1 MDFNKKGESMYGSI
15 ELGGTKIRCAVFD
28 DSTEILKEIR
38 IKTGKPKENVKEII
52 EFFKENEVK
61 SLGIG
66 AFGPIDIDKDSPKYG
81 YVLETPKKLWRNF
94 DLLGS
99 IKKELD
105 LPIGFTTDVGASGI
119 GEYRNGA
126 AKDKKSSLYLTIGT
140 GIGGSY
146 IQDGKLLQGF
156 SHPEMG
162 HIEIAREEGDKT
174 ESFCDFHDSC
184 FEGLCA
190 GPALKLRTGKNGEDL
205 DKDDPAFDILA
216 KYIAKG
222 LMTYTMILRPHII
235 IIGGGV
241 ANKEGMIEKIRRE
254 FAKLDNHYITI
265 PDVDKYIV
273 FPELGN
279 EAGLIGGYVLAKKA
293 LEEN

>member
-1 MDFNKKGESMYGSI
+1 MFGSI
-15 ELGGTKIRCAVFD
+15 ELGGTKIRCAVFAD
-28 DSTEILKEIR
+28 GTKIQKEIR
-38 IKTGKPKENVKEII
+38 IETGDPNENVGEII
-52 EFFKENEVK
+52 KFFKENK
-61 SLGIG
+61 AASLGIG
-66 AFGPIDIDKDSPKYG
+66 AFGPIDLDKNSKTYG

-94 DLLGS
+94 DLIGS

-105 LPIGFTTDVGASGI
+105 LPIELTTDVGASGI
-119 GEYRNGA
+119 GEYKYGK
-126 AKDKKSSLYLTIGT
+126 AKDKRSSLYLTIGT

-146 IQDGKLLQGF
+146 IQDGTLLQGF

-162 HIEIAREEGDKT
+162 HIEIAREDGDDT
-174 ESFCDFHDSC
+174 ESFCDYHDSC

-190 GPALKLRTGKNGEDL
+190 GPALKLRTGKKGENL
-205 DKDDPAFDILA
+205 DKDDPVFDILA

-222 LMTYTMILRPHII
+222 LMTYTMILRPDII

-254 FAKLDNHYITI
+254 FKKLDTGYIEI
-265 PDVDKYIV
+265 PDVDDYIV

-279 EAGLIGGYVLAKKA
+279 EAGLIGGLVLAKKA
-293 LEEN
+293 LEDNN

>member
-1 MDFNKKGESMYGSI
+1 MFGSI
-15 ELGGTKIRCAVFD
+15 ELGGTKIRCAVFAD
-28 DSTEILKEIR
+28 GTEILKEIR
-38 IKTGKPKENVKEII
+38 IETGDPNENVGEII
-52 EFFKENEVK
+52 KFFKENKVA

-66 AFGPIDIDKDSPKYG
+66 AFGPIDIDKNSKTYG
-81 YVLETPKKLWRNF
+81 YVLETPKRLWRNF
-94 DLLGS
+94 DLIGS

-105 LPIGFTTDVGASGI
+105 LPIGLTTDVGASGI
-119 GEYRNGA
+119 GEYQYGK
-126 AKDKKSSLYLTIGT
+126 AKDKRSSLYLTIGT

-146 IQDGKLLQGF
+146 IQDGTLLQGF

-162 HIEIAREEGDKT
+162 HIEIAREDGDET
-174 ESFCDFHDSC
+174 ESFCDYHDSC

-190 GPALKLRTGKNGEDL
+190 GPALKLRTGKRGEDL

-216 KYIAKG
+216 RYIAKG
-222 LMTYTMILRPHII
+222 LMTYTMILRPEVI

-254 FAKLDNHYITI
+254 FVKLDKKYIEI
-265 PDVDKYIV
+265 PNVDDYIV

-279 EAGLIGGYVLAKKA
+279 EAGLIGGLVLAKKA
-293 LEEN
+293 LEDNN

>member
-1 MDFNKKGESMYGSI
+1 MYGSI
-15 ELGGTKIRCAVFD
+15 ELGGTKIRCAVLD
-28 DSTEILKEIR
+28 DLGNIVKEIR
-38 IKTGKPKENVKEII
+38 IKTGNPEENMKEVV
-52 EFFKENEVK
+52 EFLGQNPVK
-61 SLGIG
+61 SIGIG
-66 AFGPIDIDKDSPKYG
+66 AFGPIDVDKESKTYG

-99 IKKELD
+99 IKKEID
-105 LPIGFTTDVGASGI
+105 LPMGFTTDVGASGI
-119 GEYRNGA
+119 GEYEYGA
-126 AKDKKSSLYLTIGT
+126 AKDKRSSVYITIGT
-140 GIGGSY
+140 GVGGSY
-146 IQDGKLLQGF
+146 IQDGVLLQGF

-162 HIEIAREEGDKT
+162 HIEIAREKDDEV

-190 GPALKLRTGKNGEDL
+190 GPALELRAGDRGENL

-222 LMTYTMILRPHII
+222 LMSITMILRPNII

-254 FAKLDNHYITI
+254 FDKLDNKYIDI
-265 PDVDKYIV
+265 PRADDYIV

-279 EAGLIGGYVLAKKA
+279 EAGLIGGYVLAKGA
-293 LEEN
+293 LKEASN

>member
-1 MDFNKKGESMYGSI
+1 MFGSI
-15 ELGGTKIRCAVFD
+15 ELGGTKIRCAVFAKG
-28 DSTEILKEIR
+28 TEILKEIR
-38 IKTGKPKENVKEII
+38 IETGDPKENVEEIVK
-52 EFFKENEVK
+52 FFKENEVA

-66 AFGPIDIDKDSPKYG
+66 AFGPIDIDKDSEKYG
-81 YVLETPKKLWRNF
+81 YVLETPKRLWRNF
-94 DLLGS
+94 DLIGS

-105 LPIGFTTDVGASGI
+105 LPIELTTDVGASGI
-119 GEYRNGA
+119 GEYKYGA
-126 AKDKKSSLYLTIGT
+126 AKDKDSSLYLTIGT

-146 IQDGKLLQGF
+146 IQDGTLLQGF

-162 HIEIAREEGDKT
+162 HIEIAREAGDET
-174 ESFCDFHDSC
+174 ESLCDYHESC

-190 GPALKLRTGKNGEDL
+190 GPALKLRTGKKGEDL
-205 DKDDPAFDILA
+205 DKDDPVFDILA

-222 LMTYTMILRPHII
+222 LMTYTMILRPDII

-254 FAKLDNHYITI
+254 FKKLDTGYIEI
-265 PDVDKYIV
+265 PAVDDYIV

-279 EAGLIGGYVLAKKA
+279 EAGLIGGLVLAKRA
-293 LEEN
+293 LEEAK